1 MEYSDEEKEPPKKRF
16 LTGADIEELEALAP
30 RFRTGLPKFD
40 SHVEGGILAGSF
52 VEIYGPQWAGK
63 TLMCT
68 QIGVINH
75 SMGDV
80 FWYDSEGT
88 FRENTVREIAFRM
101 GFGPESVLRK
111 FHVVRSLGEMSVED
125 LTDDLWRRSNTEG
138 SGLIVLDSLAET
150 KSILRGSPQ
159 MNDILKV
166 LHKIQAETDTTLIFT
181 SRTSVPVSGTTKQ
194 DRESRSSRAVS
205 DLTNFRMMIEP
216 KGEHERRIILEDSI
230 SFPKGEWKV
239 SLGYGG
245 LYPDEKVM
253 KLQERRVKRY
263 LRRLRASRN
272 PTRRYPC

>member
-1 MEYSDEEKEPPKKRF
+1 MKDSGKEKEPPLKGF

-40 SHVEGGILAGSF
+40 SHIDGGILAGSF

-68 QIGVINH
+68 QIGVISH

-80 FWYDSEGT
+80 FWYDSKGT

-101 GFGPESVLRK
+101 GLDPESVLRK
-111 FHVVRSLGEMSVED
+111 FHVVRFLGEMSVED
-125 LTDDLWRRSNTEG
+125 LTDDLWRRSNKEG
-138 SGLIVLDSLAET
+138 SCLIVLDSLAGT
-150 KSILRGSPQ
+150 KSILRGSPH
-159 MNDILKV
+159 MYDILKV
-166 LHKIQAETDTTLIFT
+166 LHKIQAKTDTTLIFT
-181 SRTSVPVSGTTKQ
+181 SRTSVSMSGTTEQ

-216 KGEHERRIILEDSI
+216 KGEHERRIALKDSI
-230 SFPKGEWKV
+230 SFSEEEWTV
-239 SLGYGG
+239 ALGYGG
-245 LYPDEKVM
+245 LYPDETAM

-263 LRRLRASRN
+263 LRRLRASKA
-272 PTRRYPC
+272 PDS

>member
-1 MEYSDEEKEPPKKRF
+1 VKDSDEEKEPPKKQF
-16 LTGADIEELEALAP
+16 LTGADIEELKALAP

-40 SHVEGGILAGSF
+40 SHIDGGILAGSF

-101 GFGPESVLRK
+101 GLDPEFVLRK
-111 FHVVRSLGEMSVED
+111 FNVVSGLGKMSVED

-138 SGLIVLDSLAET
+138 YCLIVLDSLAET
-150 KSILRGSPQ
+150 KSIL
-159 MNDILKV
+159 KV
-166 LHKIQAETDTTLIFT
+166 LHKIQVKTDTTLIFT
-181 SRTSVPVSGTTKQ
+181 SRTSVSVGGITEQ
-194 DRESRSSRAVS
+194 NRESRSSLAVS
-205 DLTNFRMMIEP
+205 NLTNFRMMIEP
-216 KGEHERRIILEDSI
+216 KGEHERRLVLEDSI
-230 SFPKGEWKV
+230 SFPKGEWNV
-239 SLGYGG
+239 SLGHGG
-245 LYPDEKVM
+245 LYPDEKSM

-263 LRRLRASRN
+263 LRRLRTSRN
-272 PTRRYPC
+272 PTRMYPR